1 MESPSAT
8 AFVFLA
14 GVATGGI
21 VALAIAYSAVPRIVN
36 GVARDASRDVL
47 SGVGLPSPLVNELAV
62 RLGNT
67 AEVLLRREL
76 PGV

>member
-1 MESPSAT
+1 MNSPYTVAY
-8 AFVFLA
+8 VFFA
-14 GVATGGI
+14 GVAIGSI
-21 VALAIAYSAVPRIVN
+21 VSLGIAYSAVPRIVN
-36 GVARDASRDVL
+36 GVTRDASRDVL